1 MQQLKHYKPAVD
13 VEETR
18 RKNSTVFCKLA
29 DSALPPWFYAQR
41 CVKTLRTIH
50 IATSKHTINRTL
62 ILQAHFKLQ
71 QLKRYTL

>member
-29 DSALPPWFYAQR
+29 DSALLPWFYVEPSDR
-41 CVKTLRTIH
+41 TLRTIH
-50 IATSKHTINRTL
+50 IATKHTINRTL